1 MASRRINILLVILT
15 LAGGLGFTGIGAYF
29 SHKGSET
36 EARLRFDRLTE
47 RLGNEVQRRVN
58 QTVYGLKGARGMY
71 VASQH
76 VDRSEFRAYVVSR
89 DLPQEFPGTLGFGFV
104 QRVMRPDLAAFVA
117 VEQAAQ
123 TPDFS
128 VRTTGGAPDLYI
140 IKYIEPFETNRPAW
154 GFDVGS
160 EPRRREAIETA
171 IRTGQP
177 TLTSSL
183 NLIQDQR
190 PRPGFLYFVPI
201 YRPGA
206 HVVTLE
212 ERYAALIGLVF
223 APIVIDEVFHGVMEG
238 ADNMLDV
245 EAFESR
251 VLEAGHL
258 LFDADAI
265 PVTLT
270 GGTGP
275 AYGGRL
281 HHRTREI
288 TVGGRTW
295 TLVMT
300 TTPKFEATVDHQTPL
315 LIGAGGG
322 LVTLM
327 LAGMVLVL
335 GRSRTRALELAQEMT
350 ANLRASEAEAKRLAV
365 VASRTN
371 SAVVIS
377 DPAGCIQWVND
388 GFARISG
395 YTLDEVRGR
404 RPGTFL
410 QGPESDPATVGI
422 MREALRQ
429 GGGFKVEIINYHK
442 SGRPYWIDIE
452 VQPLRDDA
460 GALTGFMAVE
470 SDITERKT
478 AQQRVEASEK
488 QLSALTREVP
498 GVIFQFEVKPD
509 GQRAFVF
516 LSDGYREL
524 FGREPAEAKDRP
536 ALLFTTVHPADLR
549 GVRGSLEDAI
559 AQGTPWIHAF
569 RIAKP
574 DGTLRWIDAHSS
586 FGRQADGTKVWFGV
600 LTNITALQ
608 EARHEAEQAQLRAE
622 QANRAKSQF
631 LAMMSHEIRTP
642 MNGVIGM
649 TSLLLDT
656 SLTKEQR
663 EYAEI
668 IRYSGDSLLTLIND
682 ILDFSKIES
691 GRLDLEAEAFNLRDC
706 IESTL
711 DLLTPKATKQGIDLL
726 YEIGEGVP
734 NEVRG
739 DVTRLRQILVN
750 LVGNALKFTERGE
763 VELTAKAVTA
773 EDGAREVQ
781 FAVRDTGVGIPP
793 EAQGRLFQSFTQVDA
808 STTRKYGG
816 TGLGLAIS
824 KRLAELMGGRMWLE
838 STPGRGST
846 FFFTVRLE
854 WVAPGVRR
862 YQPTER
868 PHLEGR
874 RLLIV
879 DDSATSR
886 RILATLAEKWSM
898 TASVLAQG
906 AEALEQVRAGA
917 KFDVALIDM
926 QMPAMDGIM
935 LAREIRR
942 LPGGQGLPF
951 ILLSS
956 IGRPPGPETSELFAA
971 VLTKPA
977 KPAQIHDAISGLL
990 GGPAP
995 VASPVAPAP
1004 TPAGQTQLERLLLA
1018 EDNSVNQKV
1027 ALHMLARLGYRAD
1040 AVANGQEA
1048 VDAVNSRPYDI
1059 VLMDVQMPEM
1069 DGFEA
1074 TRKIKTGSPVGDR
1087 VPWIIALTANAME
1100 GDRERCL
1107 EAGMDDYLGKPMK
1120 SVELAAAL
1128 ERARAALRA
1137 KLPQSPG

>member
-1 MASRRINILLVILT
+1 MASRRINVFLVTVT
-15 LAGGLGFTGIGAYF
+15 LAGGLGFTAIGAYF
-29 SHKGSET
+29 SHRGIQIES
-36 EARLRFDRLTE
+36 RLRFDRFAE

-71 VASQH
+71 VASQQ
-76 VDRSEFRAYVVSR
+76 VDRKEFRAYVASR
-89 DLPQEFPGTLGFGFV
+89 ELEHEFPGTLGFGFI
-104 QRVMRPDLAAFVA
+104 QRVLRSDLAQFVA
-117 VEQAAQ
+117 AERADNA
-123 TPDFS
+123 PDFE
-128 VRTTGGAPDLYI
+128 VRTAGDAPDLYV
-140 IKYIEPFETNRPAW
+140 IKFIEPLQANRQAW
-154 GFDVGS
+154 GIDVGS

-183 NLIQDQR
+183 SLAQDQR
-190 PRPGFLYFVPI
+190 ARAGFLYLVPVFH
-201 YRPGA
+201 PGA
-206 HVVTLE
+206 AVGTPA
-212 ERYAALIGLVF
+212 ERFTALIGLAY
-223 APIVIDEVFHGVMEG
+223 APIVIDGIFRGVMVRAE
-238 ADNMLDV
+238 NMLDV
-245 EAFESR
+245 EVFEGSTPD
-251 VLEAGHL
+251 AASL
-258 LFDADAI
+258 LLDADDI
-265 PVTLT
+265 PVAVS
-270 GGTGP
+270 GDGP
-275 AYGGRL
+275 PYGGRL
-281 HHRTREI
+281 LHRVREI

-300 TTPKFEATVDHQTPL
+300 TTPKFEVTVDRRTPL
-315 LIGAGGG
+315 LIGIGGG
-322 LVTLM
+322 LVTLV
-327 LAGMVLVL
+327 LTGMVLVL
-335 GRSRTRALELAQEMT
+335 GRSRTRALELAQAMT
-350 ANLRASEAEAKRLAV
+350 ASLRTSEAEAKRLAM
-365 VASRTN
+365 VASRTSN
-371 SAVVIS
+371 AVAIT
-377 DPAGCIQWVND
+377 DADGRIQWLND
-388 GFARISG
+388 GFTRVTG

-404 RPGTFL
+404 TPGSFL
-410 QGPESDPATVGI
+410 QGPDSDPATVVAMHDAINRG
-422 MREALRQ
+422 E
-429 GGGFKVEIINYHK
+429 GFKVEIINYHK
-442 SGRPYWIDIE
+442 SGRSYWIDIE

-460 GALTGFMAVE
+460 GALTGFMAIE
-470 SDITERKT
+470 SDITERKA
-478 AQQRVEASEK
+478 AQQRVEASER

-516 LSDGYREL
+516 LSDAYREL
-524 FGREPAEAKDRP
+524 FGREPAEAKARP
-536 ALLFTTVHPADLR
+536 AMLFTTVHPADLR
-549 GVRGSLEDAI
+549 GVRASLEDAI
-559 AQGTPWIHAF
+559 AQGTPWIHTF

-586 FGRQADGTKVWFGV
+586 FGRQPDGTKVWFGV

-691 GRLDLEAEAFNLRDC
+691 GRLDLETEAFSLRDC

-763 VELTAKAVTA
+763 VELTVKALTA
-773 EDGAREVQ
+773 EDGARELQ
-781 FAVRDTGVGIPP
+781 FAVRDTGVGIAP

-838 STPGRGST
+838 SEPGRGST

-862 YQPTER
+862 YHSVAR

-898 TASVLAQG
+898 TASVLGAG

-917 KFDVALIDM
+917 RFDVALFDM

-935 LAREIRR
+935 LAREIRQ
-942 LPGGQGLPF
+942 LPGGQALPL

-956 IGRPPGPETSELFAA
+956 IGRPPGPETSQLFAA

-977 KPAQIHDAISGLL
+977 KPSQIHDAISSLL

-995 VASPVAPAP
+995 VTSPIAP
-1004 TPAGQTQLERLLLA
+1004 TPTPVGQTQSERLLLA

-1040 AVANGQEA
+1040 NVANGLEA
-1048 VDAVNSRPYDI
+1048 VAAVSSRPYDI

-1074 TRKIKTGSPVGDR
+1074 TRKIKTGNPVGGR

-1107 EAGMDDYLGKPMK
+1107 EAGMDDYLGKPIK
-1120 SVELAAAL
+1120 SAELAAAL
-1128 ERARAALRA
+1128 ERARAALRSA
-1137 KLPQSPG
+1137 PSIGPV

>member
-1 MASRRINILLVILT
+1 VAARRINVLLVIAT
-15 LAGGLGFTGIGAYF
+15 LIGGLGFTAIGTYF
-29 SHKGSET
+29 SHQGSQT
-36 EARLRFDRLTE
+36 ESRLRFDRLTE

-71 VASQH
+71 VASQS
-76 VDRSEFRAYVVSR
+76 VSREEFRAYVTSR
-89 DLPQEFPGTLGFGFV
+89 DLPQEFPGTIGFGFV
-104 QRVMRPDLAAFVA
+104 ERVLRPDLAAFVA
-117 VEQAAQ
+117 AEQANQA
-123 TPDFS
+123 PEFS
-128 VRTTGGAPDLYI
+128 VRTSGNAPDLYI
-140 IKYIEPFETNRPAW
+140 IKYIEPIQANHQAR

-160 EPRRREAIETA
+160 EERRRAAVETA

-177 TLTSSL
+177 TLTSHLSL
-183 NLIQDQR
+183 VQDQQAR
-190 PRPGFLYFVPI
+190 AGFLYFVPI
-201 YRPGA
+201 FRPGA
-206 HVVTLE
+206 PVNTPE
-212 ERYAALIGLVF
+212 ERFAALVGLVF
-223 APIVIDEVFHGVMEG
+223 APIVIDEVFRGIMAG
-238 ADNMLDV
+238 ADDMLDV
-245 EAFESR
+245 EVFEGKTPTASD
-251 VLEAGHL
+251 L
-258 LFDADAI
+258 LFDADDI
-265 PVTLT
+265 PV
-270 GGTGP
+270 GIAGTGP
-275 AYGGRL
+275 AHDRRL
-281 HHRTREI
+281 FHRTREI

-300 TTPKFEATVDHQTPL
+300 TKPKFEGTVDRQTPL
-315 LIGAGGG
+315 LIGTGGG

-350 ANLRASEAEAKRLAV
+350 TSLRASEAEAKRLAM

-371 SAVVIS
+371 NAVVIS
-377 DPAGCIQWVND
+377 DAAGGVQWVNE
-388 GFARISG
+388 GFTRITG

-404 RPGTFL
+404 EPGSFL
-410 QGPESDPATVGI
+410 QGPASDPATVAA
-422 MREALRQ
+422 MRDALQR
-429 GGGFKVEIINYHK
+429 GEGFKVEIVNYHK
-442 SGRPYWIDIE
+442 LGRAYWIDIE

-460 GALTGFMAVE
+460 GALTGFMAIE
-470 SDITERKT
+470 SDITERKA

-498 GVIFQFEVKPD
+498 GVIFQFEVAPD
-509 GQRAFVF
+509 GRRAFVF

-524 FGREPAEAKDRP
+524 FGRDPAETKQQP
-536 ALLFTTVHPADLR
+536 SLLLTTVHPADLR
-549 GVRGSLEDAI
+549 AVRASLEEAI
-559 AQGTPWIHAF
+559 AQGTPWIHSF
-569 RIAKP
+569 RISKP

-656 SLTKEQR
+656 ALTKEQR

-691 GRLDLEAEAFNLRDC
+691 GRLDLETEAFSLREC

-734 NEVRG
+734 AEVRG

-750 LVGNALKFTERGE
+750 LVGNALKFTEQGE
-763 VELTAKAVTA
+763 VELTVKAVTA
-773 EDGAREVQ
+773 EDGARELQ
-781 FAVRDTGVGIPP
+781 FAVRDTGVGIAP

-838 STPGRGST
+838 SAPGSGST

-862 YQPTER
+862 YQPVER

-886 RILATLAEKWSM
+886 RILATLAGKWSM
-898 TASVLAQG
+898 TASVLAHG
-906 AEALEQVRAGA
+906 TEALELMRSGA
-917 KFDVALIDM
+917 KFDVALFDM
-926 QMPAMDGIM
+926 QMPAMDGLM
-935 LAREIRR
+935 LAREVRR
-942 LPGGQGLPF
+942 LPGGQGLPL

-956 IGRPPGPETSELFAA
+956 IGRPPGPETSELFAS

-977 KPAQIHDAISGLL
+977 KPAQIHDAIAGLL

-995 VASPVAPAP
+995 VISPVAPAP
-1004 TPAGQTQLERLLLA
+1004 APTGQTRSERLLLA

-1027 ALHMLARLGYRAD
+1027 ALFMLARLGYRAD
-1040 AVANGQEA
+1040 AVADGQEA
-1048 VDAVNSRPYDI
+1048 VIAVNSRPYDI

-1074 TRKIKTGSPVGDR
+1074 TRKIKTGQPVGGR

-1120 SVELAAAL
+1120 SAELAAAL
-1128 ERARAALRA
+1128 ERARAALRSA
-1137 KLPQSPG
+1137 PPA